1 MSTKDRPT
9 INSLALLVGRY
20 IDDVAS
26 RNSSSSFY
34 PPPRF
39 LSPLLIPTDS
49 WHGIQPIS
57 RPFPSQS
64 RVISRIFT
72 VGSIL
77 GRSSFDG
84 MATTNGEDRLQSGS
98 SGPAVHVSRETL
110 TVRFASRPFA
120 IHRFR
125 ARSITTFLNFPLDSD
140 PLDSGIVFHSTLSRG
155 NEPLSLSRHCP
166 PAQDVYN

>member
-1 MSTKDRPT
+1 MTSLLETPPRVSTR
-9 INSLALLVGRY
+9 ILLP
-20 IDDVAS
+20 A
-26 RNSSSSFY
+26 
-34 PPPRF
+34 PPPPC
-39 LSPLLIPTDS
+39 LSPPTRGTESSLYLDLF
-49 WHGIQPIS
+49 H
-57 RPFPSQS
+57 FQS

-72 VGSIL
+72 VESIL

-125 ARSITTFLNFPLDSD
+125 ARSITTFPNFPLDSD

>member
-1 MSTKDRPT
+1 MT
-9 INSLALLVGRY
+9 SLLET
-20 IDDVAS
+20 
-26 RNSSSSFY
+26 
-34 PPPRF
+34 PPRVSILLPASSPPC
-39 LSPLLIPTDS
+39 LSPPTRGTESSLYLDLF
-49 WHGIQPIS
+49 H
-57 RPFPSQS
+57 FQS

-72 VGSIL
+72 VESIL

-125 ARSITTFLNFPLDSD
+125 ARSITTFPNFPLDSD